1 MLRNLREVVQVAV
14 VRSSIRTIELIK
26 PGLHLNTGFT
36 ITIAAQVI
44 QPSVIILIV
53 LILVIEHMVRQSG
66 YSEIGNYAAS
76 ASSVGG

>member
-1 MLRNLREVVQVAV
+1 MLLNLLEVGLVAV

-53 LILVIEHMVRQSG
+53 LILVIKRMVRRLG
-66 YSEIGNYAAS
+66 YSEIRNYAAS